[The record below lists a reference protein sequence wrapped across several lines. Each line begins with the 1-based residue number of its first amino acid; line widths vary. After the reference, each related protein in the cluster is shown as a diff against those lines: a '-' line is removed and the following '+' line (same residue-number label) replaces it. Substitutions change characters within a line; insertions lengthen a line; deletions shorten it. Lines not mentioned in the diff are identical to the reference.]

1 METDT
6 LLLWVL
12 LLWVPGS
19 TGDHHHHHHG
29 SGLNDIFEAQKI
41 EWHEGSIINE
51 TADDIVYRLT
61 VIIDDRYESLKNL
74 ITLRADRLEMIIN
87 DNVSTILA
95 SGLVPRGSGSAEY
108 RNWSKPQCD
117 ITGFAPFSKDNSI
130 RLSAGGD
137 IWVTREPYVSCDPDK
152 CYQFA
157 LGQGTTLN
165 NVHSNNTVRDR
176 TPYRT
181 LLMNE
186 LGVPFHLGT
195 KQVCIAWS
203 SSSCHDGKAWLHVC
217 ITGDDKN
224 ATASFIYNGRLV
236 DSVVSW
242 SKEILRT
249 QESECVCINGTC
261 TVVMTDGNATG
272 KADTKILFIEEGKI
286 VHTSTLSGSA
296 QHVEECSCYPRYPG
310 VRCVCRDNWKGSN
323 RPIVDI
329 NIKDHSIVSSYV
341 CSGLVGDTPRKND
354 SSSSSHCLDP
364 NNEEGGHGV
373 KGWAFDDGN
382 DVWMGRTINETSRL
396 GYETFKV
403 IEGWSNPKSK
413 LQINRQVIVDRGN
426 RSGYSGIFSV
436 EGKSC
441 INRCFYVELIRGRK
455 EETEVLWTSNS
466 IVVFCGTS
474 GTYGTGSWPDGA
486 DLNLM
491 PI

>member
-1 METDT
+1 MN
-6 LLLWVL
+6 
-12 LLWVPGS
+12 P
-19 TGDHHHHHHG
+19 
-29 SGLNDIFEAQKI
+29 NQKI
-41 EWHEGSIINE
+41 ITIGSVSLTTATACFLTQIAILVTTVTLHFKQHECDSPASNQVMPCEPIIIERNITE
-51 TADDIVYRLT
+51 IVYLNNT
-61 VIIDDRYESLKNL
+61 
-74 ITLRADRLEMIIN
+74 
-87 DNVSTILA
+87 TIEKEICPK
-95 SGLVPRGSGSAEY
+95 VVEY
-108 RNWSKPQCD
+108 RNWSKPQCQ

-137 IWVTREPYVSCDPDK
+137 IWVTREPYVSCDSGK

-157 LGQGTTLN
+157 LGQGTTLDN
-165 NVHSNNTVRDR
+165 KHSNDTIHDR
-176 TPYRT
+176 IPHRT

-195 KQVCIAWS
+195 RQVCIAWS

-224 ATASFIYNGRLV
+224 ATASFIYDGRLV
-236 DSVVSW
+236 DSIGSW
-242 SKEILRT
+242 SQNILRT

-261 TVVMTDGNATG
+261 TVVMTDGSASG
-272 KADTKILFIEEGKI
+272 RADTRILFIEEGKI
-286 VHTSTLSGSA
+286 VHISPLSGSA

-310 VRCVCRDNWKGSN
+310 VRCICRDNWKGSN
-323 RPIVDI
+323 RPVVDI
-329 NIKDHSIVSSYV
+329 NMEDYSIDSSYV
-341 CSGLVGDTPRKND
+341 CSGLVGDTPRND
-354 SSSSSHCLDP
+354 DRFSNSKSRNP
-364 NNEEGGHGV
+364 NNERGNQGV
-373 KGWAFDDGN
+373 KGWAFDNGD
-382 DVWMGRTINETSRL
+382 DVWMGRTISKDLRS

-403 IEGWSNPKSK
+403 IGGWSTPNSKS
-413 LQINRQVIVDRGN
+413 QINRQVIVDSDN

-455 EETEVLWTSNS
+455 QETRVWWTSNS

-486 DLNLM
+486 NINFM

>member
-1 METDT
+1 N
-6 LLLWVL
+6 
-12 LLWVPGS
+12 P
-19 TGDHHHHHHG
+19 
-29 SGLNDIFEAQKI
+29 NQKI
-41 EWHEGSIINE
+41 ITIGSVSLTIATVCFLTQIAILVTTVTLHFKQYECDSPASNQVMPCEPIIIERNITE
-51 TADDIVYRLT
+51 IVYLNNT
-61 VIIDDRYESLKNL
+61 
-74 ITLRADRLEMIIN
+74 
-87 DNVSTILA
+87 TIEKEICPK
-95 SGLVPRGSGSAEY
+95 VVEY
-108 RNWSKPQCD
+108 RNWSKPQCQ

-137 IWVTREPYVSCDPDK
+137 IWVTREPYVSCDHGK

-165 NVHSNNTVRDR
+165 NKHSNDTIHDR
-176 TPYRT
+176 IPHRT

-195 KQVCIAWS
+195 RQVCIAWS

-224 ATASFIYNGRLV
+224 ATASFIYDGRLV
-236 DSVVSW
+236 DSIGSW
-242 SKEILRT
+242 SQNILRT

-261 TVVMTDGNATG
+261 TVVMTDGNASG
-272 KADTKILFIEEGKI
+272 RADTRILFIEEGKI
-286 VHTSTLSGSA
+286 VHISPLSGSA

-310 VRCVCRDNWKGSN
+310 VRCICRDNWKGSN
-323 RPIVDI
+323 RPVVDI
-329 NIKDHSIVSSYV
+329 NMEDYSIDSSYV
-341 CSGLVGDTPRKND
+341 CSGLVGDTPRND
-354 SSSSSHCLDP
+354 DRSSSSNCRNP
-364 NNEEGGHGV
+364 NNETGNQGV
-373 KGWAFDDGN
+373 KGWAFDNGD
-382 DVWMGRTINETSRL
+382 DVWMGRTISKDLRS

-403 IEGWSNPKSK
+403 IGGWSTPNSKS
-413 LQINRQVIVDRGN
+413 QINRQVIVDSDN

-455 EETEVLWTSNS
+455 QETRVWWTSNS

-486 DLNLM
+486 NINFM

>member
-1 METDT
+1 MN
-6 LLLWVL
+6 
-12 LLWVPGS
+12 P
-19 TGDHHHHHHG
+19 
-29 SGLNDIFEAQKI
+29 NQKI
-41 EWHEGSIINE
+41 ITIGSVSLTIATVCFLMQIAILVTTVTLHFKQYECDFPASNQVMPCEPIIIERNITE
-51 TADDIVYRLT
+51 IVYLNNT
-61 VIIDDRYESLKNL
+61 
-74 ITLRADRLEMIIN
+74 
-87 DNVSTILA
+87 TIEKEICPK
-95 SGLVPRGSGSAEY
+95 VVEY
-108 RNWSKPQCD
+108 RNWSKPQCQ

-137 IWVTREPYVSCDPDK
+137 IWVTREPYVSCDHGK

-157 LGQGTTLN
+157 LGQGTTLDN
-165 NVHSNNTVRDR
+165 KHSNDTIHDR
-176 TPYRT
+176 IPHRT

-195 KQVCIAWS
+195 RQVCIAWS

-224 ATASFIYNGRLV
+224 ATASFIYDGRLV
-236 DSVVSW
+236 DSIGSW
-242 SKEILRT
+242 SQNILRT

-261 TVVMTDGNATG
+261 TVVMTDGSASG
-272 KADTKILFIEEGKI
+272 RADTRILFIEEGKI
-286 VHTSTLSGSA
+286 VHISPLSGSA

-310 VRCVCRDNWKGSN
+310 VRCICRDNWKGSN
-323 RPIVDI
+323 RPVVDI
-329 NIKDHSIVSSYV
+329 NMEDYSIDSSYV
-341 CSGLVGDTPRKND
+341 CSGLVGDTPRND
-354 SSSSSHCLDP
+354 DRSSNSNCRNP
-364 NNEEGGHGV
+364 NNERGNQGV
-373 KGWAFDDGN
+373 KGWAFDNGD
-382 DVWMGRTINETSRL
+382 DVWMGRTISKDLRS

-403 IEGWSNPKSK
+403 IGGWSTPNSKS
-413 LQINRQVIVDRGN
+413 QINRQVIVDSDN

-455 EETEVLWTSNS
+455 QETRVWWTSNS

-486 DLNLM
+486 NINFM